1 MYISFIILSIVISLS
16 IFLFQK
22 KKYTIILS
30 IVFLVALV
38 LISSYAYLNVN
49 KTDTVFFKYD
59 SLGVLLSM
67 VLSILSIATFY
78 YSRNYLKN
86 FDYNS
91 RNVSIYYAVLIM
103 LITALLS
110 AYFSNNIAI
119 LWISIEAT
127 SFFVTILVF
136 FERTKV
142 ALEAAW
148 KYLFVSSIGIAV
160 AFVGILLL
168 SISASNNGVTDLSFE
183 TLIHVVGN
191 IDAIWLK
198 ISVLLIITGFSVKL
212 SVFPLYTVAVDAKTI
227 APSPINALMSTVL
240 VNAGFVAIFRTFT
253 IIAHTEIVTWV
264 QNLLFIIGL
273 FSIFITSI
281 QLLRVKRLKRAFA
294 FSTMEHMGIVTL
306 GLAVGGIGYYA
317 VILHVVLHSF
327 VKAGLFYQINQIQRT
342 FKSEWI
348 INFSGYFKINPLAG
362 ITMLIG
368 LISITA
374 IPPSGL
380 FVSEF
385 LIFKAL
391 FLGHRYL
398 IAIVALILLTVIM
411 YILAKIT
418 LGILYGNVPDKIE
431 PCKPDYLGNFMQLS
445 FFALVI
451 YLGINPPTFFVDLI
465 HNAISILN

>member
-1 MYISFIILSIVISLS
+1 MYLLFIILSIVISLS

-22 KKYTIILS
+22 KKLTIILS
-30 IVFLVALV
+30 ILFLVALV

-67 VLSILSIATFY
+67 VLTILSIATFY

-119 LWISIEAT
+119 LWVSIEAT
-127 SFFVTILVF
+127 SFFVSILVF
-136 FERTKV
+136 FERSKV

-148 KYLFVSSIGIAV
+148 KYLFVSSIGIAL

-253 IIAHTEIVTWV
+253 IIAHTEILAWV

-348 INFSGYFKINPLAG
+348 THFSGYFKINPLAG

-431 PCKPDYLGNFMQLS
+431 PYKPDYLGNFMQLS